1 MIRFQQL
8 VESEKK
14 VWLFNKRKWRS
25 GSRLFN
31 KLKWR
36 SGSRLLKL
44 KRKSIVHF
52 LWSRTR
58 KCTLFCCSL
67 PTTLPSPI
75 IRFSSPCQI
84 TGFIFYK
91 LLSGWWS
98 DVPQSCHAVRG
109 PGAAGLL
116 HGGHG
121 RVLEQRLRLRHDAH
135 GPEGCRRKTFRLERI
150 HF

>member
-25 GSRLFN
+25 GSRHFN

-84 TGFIFYK
+84 TWFLFTNYCQDDGVMFPSHATLYAAPVQLDSYMADMVGYWNNVYGFDMTPMAQK
-91 LLSGWWS
+91 AVEDKLSG
-98 DVPQSCHAVRG
+98 
-109 PGAAGLL
+109 
-116 HGGHG
+116 
-121 RVLEQRLRLRHDAH
+121 
-135 GPEGCRRKTFRLERI
+135 
-150 HF
+150 